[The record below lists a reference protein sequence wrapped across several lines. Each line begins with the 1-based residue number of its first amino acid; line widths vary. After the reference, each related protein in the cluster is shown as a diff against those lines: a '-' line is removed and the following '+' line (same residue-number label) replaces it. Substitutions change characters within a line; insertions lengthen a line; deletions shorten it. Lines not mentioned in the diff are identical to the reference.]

1 VAARI
6 GTFQFLKQRA
16 QDSCT
21 AGQLTVASMNDEEE
35 EYAYSDAEDDDDD
48 EGETD
53 GDEAE
58 GGESSLK
65 KRRSESTSGAA
76 SANVSTTSILREG
89 SDEVRVLTEADLKA
103 LMDAVVAE
111 ISGVMDIP
119 AEAATALL
127 RYFSWNSE
135 KLYDQFYSDP
145 ESVTA
150 KVGIGR
156 VGDEAAQLSGTI
168 TCRICCDDVPGNEA
182 FALPC
187 KHYFC
192 TECWTGY
199 LSTKVGEGPTCVFTT
214 CPEHKCPQIVSEG
227 VFRARLDDAT
237 FAKYEVLFVN
247 IAAVLL

>member
-1 VAARI
+1 
-6 GTFQFLKQRA
+6 
-16 QDSCT
+16 
-21 AGQLTVASMNDEEE
+21 MNDEEEE
-35 EYAYSDAEDDDDD
+35 EYAYSDDEDADDD

-65 KRRSESTSGAA
+65 KRRSESISA
-76 SANVSTTSILREG
+76 SANASTTSILREG
-89 SDEVRVLTEADLKA
+89 SDEVRVLTEADLKQ
-103 LMDAVVAE
+103 LMDAVVDE
-111 ISGVMDIP
+111 ISGVMSIP

-135 KLYDQFYSDP
+135 KLYDQFYADP

-150 KVGIGR
+150 KVGIGH

-168 TCRICCDDVPGNEA
+168 SCRICCDDVPGNEA

-199 LSTKVGEGPTCVFTT
+199 LATKVSEGPTCVFTT

-237 FAKYEVLFVN
+237 FAKYEVRRRGPRASELPEPEPVERE
-247 IAAVLL
+247 VPE